1 MFERIL
7 VPLDGSLL
15 AEQAIPHAERFARI
29 FGSSIVLLRVL
40 EVSSENE
47 HQSPIDPV
55 SWQIRKA
62 EADLYMQE
70 VVSRIRD
77 HLCATE
83 ECPERK
89 KVDEE
94 RVEYT
99 VLEGRIAENIIDF
112 AHNKKID
119 LLVISSHGSGG
130 LSRWG
135 MSSVIQKVLDLVYL
149 SVLIIRSYNQ
159 QDETADQIHYKHVLL
174 PIDSSRRAE
183 YALFAATILA
193 RGETS
198 LELESKAETV
208 ILGTENPSS
217 TLHTPNNVSLKPKL
231 FFTAVITPPEIPI
244 PRPYPAEITKLSDQ
258 LLQVSRNAVQSYLSE
273 MKRRLLPV
281 DSEIQVVESNNVSSA
296 IEELANQANVD
307 LVLMCAHGYSGQ
319 FTHPYGSITRN
330 YIEHGSKS
338 ILVIQDVP
346 RSQVRPSEAATA
358 DEKSRAYY
366 KMQKDRP
373 EFAYQYSST
382 SDRHYKREARERNP

>member
-40 EVSSENE
+40 EVLSDNKN
-47 HQSPIDPV
+47 QPPIDPV

-62 EADLYMQE
+62 EADLYMQG
-70 VVSRIRD
+70 VASRIRA
-77 HLCATE
+77 HLGATKE
-83 ECPERK
+83 RPERK
-89 KVDEE
+89 TLDEE

-99 VLEGRIAENIIDF
+99 VLEGRTAENIIDF

-159 QDETADQIHYKHVLL
+159 PDETGDQIHYKNILL

-183 YALFAATILA
+183 YALSAAIILA

-198 LELESKAETV
+198 KELESKAETAT
-208 ILGTENPSS
+208 LGTENPLS
-217 TLHTPNNVSLKPKL
+217 TLHTPDNVSLKPKL
-231 FFTAVITPPEIPI
+231 FLAAVITPPEIPI
-244 PRPYPAEITKLSDQ
+244 PQPYPVEITKLSDQ
-258 LLQVSRNAVQSYLSE
+258 LLQVSRNAVRSYLSE
-273 MKRRLLPV
+273 MKRRLPV
-281 DSEIQVVESNNVSSA
+281 DSEIQVVESNNVSST
-296 IEELANQANVD
+296 IEKLANQANVD

-330 YIEHGSKS
+330 YIEQGSKS

-346 RSQVRPSEAATA
+346 RSQARPSEAATTV
-358 DEKSRAYY
+358 EKSMAYY
-366 KMQKDRP
+366 KMQEDRP
-373 EFAYQYSST
+373 KFAYDQYSST
-382 SDRHYKREARERNP
+382 KVRHYKRGARERNP

>member
-40 EVSSENE
+40 EVSSDNEN
-47 HQSPIDPV
+47 QSPIDPL

-62 EADLYMQE
+62 EADIYMQGIAT
-70 VVSRIRD
+70 RIRK

-83 ECPERK
+83 KHPKGETEFK
-89 KVDEE
+89 E
-94 RVEYT
+94 RVEYS

-112 AHNKKID
+112 THKKNID

-135 MSSVIQKVLDLVYL
+135 MSSIIQKVLNLVYL

-159 QDETADQIHYKHVLL
+159 PDETGEQIHYKQILL

-183 YALFAATILA
+183 HALSAAIMLA
-193 RGETS
+193 RGETT
-198 LELESKAETV
+198 LELESEAETA
-208 ILGTENPSS
+208 ILRAENLSP
-217 TLHTPNNVSLKPKL
+217 TLHMPDNVSLKPKL
-231 FFTAVITPPEIPI
+231 FLAAVITPPEIPL
-244 PRPYPAEITKLSDQ
+244 PRPYPVEITKLSDQ
-258 LLQVSRNAVQSYLSE
+258 LLQVSRNAVQAYLSK
-273 MKRRLLPV
+273 MKLRLPV

-330 YIEHGSKS
+330 YIDQGSKS

-346 RSQVRPSEAATA
+346 RSQVRHTVAAMA
-358 DEKSRAYY
+358 AEKFGGRF
-366 KMQKDRP
+366 KMREDRP
-373 EFAYQYSST
+373 KLAFEKGGYAAVHTSS
-382 SDRHYKREARERNP
+382 SRNKKF